1 MQIAQIVFRV
11 FRWRDGR
18 YLFNAA
24 DTVDFDR
31 ENFVPMSADFI
42 LMEGIRMV
50 DEWPIIEKKITSFD
64 MVFRPVVDPSLIE
77 VGAATGPDSSS
88 SSVDARGA
96 SATGKIRLGA
106 EEERVFRKVDGVRTV
121 QAIIDS
127 TGSGEF
133 EVCRTLFD
141 FMNRNLIAP
150 AGRDRAAQDE
160 RAEASAAAPAAPGYA
175 VAALVSVLALA
186 GTLVQCG
193 SPFAVTGL
201 AGVLPGTQD
210 VVKDGVL
217 QTRLVRLERAIEAW
231 RATHGRPPTSL
242 DDLVKAGLVERSYL
256 FDPWSRRIRYEAD
269 ASGYRLSASDEP
281 GRPGASVD
289 RRGGR

>member
-1 MQIAQIVFRV
+1 M
-11 FRWRDGR
+11 
-18 YLFNAA
+18 
-24 DTVDFDR
+24 
-31 ENFVPMSADFI
+31 
-42 LMEGIRMV
+42 
-50 DEWPIIEKKITSFD
+50 
-64 MVFRPVVDPSLIE
+64 IE
-77 VGAATGPDSSS
+77 VGAGSGPDSSNAD
-88 SSVDARGA
+88 VRGS

-150 AGRDRAAQDE
+150 AGRDRAALDE
-160 RAEASAAAPAAPGYA
+160 RAEGAVAAPAGPGYA
-175 VAALVSVLALA
+175 VAALVSLLALA
-186 GTLVQCG
+186 GIVVQCR

-201 AGVLPGTQD
+201 AGVLPGTHD
-210 VVKDGVL
+210 VLKDGVL
-217 QTRLVRLERAIEAW
+217 RTRLVRLERAIEAW

-256 FDPWSRRIRYEAD
+256 YDPWSRRIRYEAD
-269 ASGYRLSASDEP
+269 AAGYRLSAVEEP

-289 RRGGR
+289 RRGVR